1 MPWHL
6 ESDNPGCSGW
16 AVVKDA
22 DGSIAGCHPTQADAQ
37 KQMAALYANEPAM
50 TAAIPAPVVDA
61 GPDPYEGMA
70 EVPCYGAICI
80 EGVPD
85 GGDPPQEF
93 AAGSLEWAALPLSLK
108 WQEYQDENHD
118 GSCVVGRMDQIWRD
132 GALIRFVGVLDNV
145 GEKGR
150 EVIRQRR
157 ANFVRW
163 LSICADDIQ
172 DQDIEYVMPPAPP
185 PMPTMLTPQPPAAP
199 AMPMPMPMAMDSAMP
214 SGGPMPLNDTPAMLP
229 GDMMAAV
236 ELDGMGDM
244 MDMDEMC
251 EPIKVIIHAGRIR
264 SATIVAESAFP
275 EATFDLGESPIL
287 PPTANGQPEPVMVA
301 AAVAPHSTRTSDATW
316 DGPANEKR
324 LPSPMPVATA
334 RAAYAFIDD
343 GAVKDGQVTKEACR
357 FIHHEVSADGSPG
370 PANIKA
376 CQTGI
381 GVLNGGRGG
390 TNIPGDSKQGVY
402 NHLAGHIRDA
412 SLEPPPLTAA
422 AGPTIIAAG
431 SWSITIPELWPE
443 SWFEE
448 PSPEQLAT
456 VAAGAV
462 HITPEGR
469 VWGLLAPDGVNHRA
483 FRGNGERVRAPRGID
498 YSEWQNKGCIVAG
511 ADGGVYK
518 INAGTVTFNCGH
530 ASPTDPRRA
539 DPSWASQHYDN
550 SCSVAMRAR
559 VGENRFGTWF
569 AGGLT
574 HGLTASAL
582 EQIMGCALSGDWQ
595 GGKLKAA
602 LLVPC
607 EGFPVAVTASVRER
621 MGTLVASSVPII
633 FEAPTPEP
641 DFMPVFDLVAS
652 AIARDRFE
660 EMAAARFAEI
670 ARERG

>member
-1 MPWHL
+1 MQP
-6 ESDNPGCSGW
+6 EQPG
-16 AVVKDA
+16 
-22 DGSIAGCHPTQADAQ
+22 T
-37 KQMAALYANEPAM
+37 
-50 TAAIPAPVVDA
+50 
-61 GPDPYEGMA
+61 DPYAGMA

-80 EGVPD
+80 EGVAD
-85 GGDPPQEF
+85 GGSPPQEF
-93 AAGSLEWAALPLSLK
+93 APGALEWAGLPLPLK
-108 WQEYQDENHD
+108 WQEYQDEDHE

-132 GALIRFVGVLDNV
+132 GALIRFVGVIDNV

-157 ANFVRW
+157 ADFIRW
-163 LSICADDIQ
+163 MSICADDIQ

-185 PMPTMLTPQPPAAP
+185 PLPMLLTPQPPAAP
-199 AMPMPMPMAMDSAMP
+199 TMSATLAANSPAASGDMLVTPLDDSP
-214 SGGPMPLNDTPAMLP
+214 NLLP
-229 GDMMAAV
+229 GDMMA
-236 ELDGMGDM
+236 GDIGEYDDPM
-244 MDMDEMC
+244 MDEAC
-251 EPIKVIIHAGRIR
+251 EPIKIIIHGGRIR
-264 SATIVAESAFP
+264 SVTIVAESAYP

-287 PPTANGQPEPVMVA
+287 PPTSTGQPEPVVMVA
-301 AAVAPHSTRTSDATW
+301 AAVAPHSTATSDGSW

-343 GAVKDGQVTKEACR
+343 GAIQDGQVVKEACR
-357 FIHHEVSADGSPG
+357 FIHHEISVGGSPG
-370 PANIKA
+370 AANIKA

-390 TNIPGDSKQGVY
+390 TNIPGDSRQGVY
-402 NHLAGHIRDA
+402 DHLAGHLRDA
-412 SLEPPPLTAA
+412 NLEPAPLTAA
-422 AGPTIIAAG
+422 AGPTIVAAG

-443 SWFEE
+443 AWFEE
-448 PSPEQLAT
+448 PSSEMLAT

-469 VWGLLAPDGVNHRA
+469 VWGLLAPDGVTHRA
-483 FRGNGERVRAPRGID
+483 FRGKGERVRAPRNID

-530 ASPTDPRRA
+530 ASPVDPRRA

-559 VGENRFGTWF
+559 VGENRYGTWF

-595 GGKLKAA
+595 AGKLKAA

-621 MGTLVASSVPII
+621 MGTLVASSVPIV
-633 FEAPTPEP
+633 FEAPEPEP
-641 DFMPVFDLVAS
+641 NFLPVFDLVAS
-652 AIARDRFE
+652 ALSRDRFE
-660 EMAAARFAEI
+660 EMTLARFAELE
-670 ARERG
+670 RERG